1 MRASRTLAAVVAGA
15 ALTAASVT
23 AVTVLTA
30 SAGVT
35 RPVQAGTVQART
47 VPAAA
52 LLPVPPPVRYVA
64 LGDSYAAGIGAADDT
79 AAQGGCARSVDAYPE
94 QWAAHHA
101 HASFVSAACDGAT
114 TAGVLSGQVQAL
126 SARTTL
132 VSLTVGGNDAGFSHV
147 MEACVLQFWDSACQ
161 NAISAA
167 DAFIARTLP
176 GRLDAT
182 LQAIRAGAPA
192 AKVVVVGYPD
202 LYDLSQSPG
211 CLGLSTAKRTALDQ
225 GADALDRAL
234 SAAAARNGAV
244 FADVRGDFAGH
255 EICDSS
261 RWLYPVTFPLGDSYH
276 PTTAGQE
283 LGYLA
288 AFAAAAG

>member
-1 MRASRTLAAVVAGA
+1 MAVVAGV

-35 RPVQAGTVQART
+35 RT
-47 VPAAA
+47 VPAVK

-79 AAQGGCARSVDAYPE
+79 ADRGGCARSADAYPE

-101 HASFVSAACDGAT
+101 HASFVSEACDGAT

-161 NAISAA
+161 SAVSAA

-182 LQAIRAGAPA
+182 LQAIRARAPA

-211 CLGLSTAKRTALDQ
+211 CLGLSTAKRAALDQ
-225 GADALDRAL
+225 GADALDRAM

-244 FADVRGDFAGH
+244 YADVRDEFAGH

-261 RWLYPVTFPLGDSYH
+261 QWLYAVTFPLGDSYH

-283 LGYLA
+283 LGYLP
-288 AFAAAAG
+288 AFTAAAG

>member
-35 RPVQAGTVQART
+35 RT
-47 VPAAA
+47 VPAVK

-64 LGDSYAAGIGAADDT
+64 RGDSYAAGIGAADDT

-147 MEACVLQFWDSACQ
+147 MEACVLQFWDRACQ

-182 LQAIRAGAPA
+182 LQAIRARAPA

-211 CLGLSTAKRTALDQ
+211 CLGLSTAKRTALAQ

>member
-1 MRASRTLAAVVAGA
+1 VRASRTLAAVVAGA

-35 RPVQAGTVQART
+35 RT
-47 VPAAA
+47 VPAVK

-79 AAQGGCARSVDAYPE
+79 ADRGGCARSADAYPE

-101 HASFVSAACDGAT
+101 HASFVSEACDGAT

>member
-1 MRASRTLAAVVAGA
+1 MRASRALAALVTGA

-23 AVTVLTA
+23 AVTVLAA
-30 SAGVT
+30 SAGV
-35 RPVQAGTVQART
+35 ART
-47 VPAAA
+47 GGPRTAPAVK

-64 LGDSYAAGIGAADDT
+64 LGDSYAAGTGAADDT
-79 AAQGGCARSVDAYPE
+79 AAQGGCARSADAYPE
-94 QWAAHHA
+94 QWAAQHA
-101 HASFVSAACDGAT
+101 HASFVSEACDGAT
-114 TAGVLSGQVQAL
+114 TAGVLSGQVRAL

-147 MEACVLQFWDSACQ
+147 METCVLQFWDSACQ
-161 NAISAA
+161 GAVSAA

-182 LQAIRAGAPA
+182 LQAIRARAPA

-211 CLGLSTAKRTALDQ
+211 CLGLSTARRTALDQ

-244 FADVRGDFAGH
+244 FADVRGEFAGH

-261 RWLYPVTFPLGDSYH
+261 SWLYAVTFPFGNSYH
-276 PTTAGQE
+276 PTTAGQD
-283 LGYLA
+283 LGYLP
-288 AFAAAAG
+288 AFTAAAG

>member
-1 MRASRTLAAVVAGA
+1 MRASRTLVAVVAGV

-35 RPVQAGTVQART
+35 RT
-47 VPAAA
+47 VPAVK

-79 AAQGGCARSVDAYPE
+79 ADRGGCARSADAYPE

-161 NAISAA
+161 SAVSAA

-182 LQAIRAGAPA
+182 LQAIRARAPA

-211 CLGLSTAKRTALDQ
+211 CLGLSTAKRAALDQ
-225 GADALDRAL
+225 GADALDRAM

-244 FADVRGDFAGH
+244 YADVRDEFAGH

-261 RWLYPVTFPLGDSYH
+261 QWLYAVTFPLGDSYH

-283 LGYLA
+283 LGYLP
-288 AFAAAAG
+288 AFTAAAG

>member
-1 MRASRTLAAVVAGA
+1 MRAS
-15 ALTAASVT
+15 
-23 AVTVLTA
+23 
-30 SAGVT
+30 
-35 RPVQAGTVQART
+35 TVQART

-64 LGDSYAAGIGAADDT
+64 LGDSYAAGTGAADDT
-79 AAQGGCARSVDAYPE
+79 AAQGGCARSADAYPE
-94 QWAAHHA
+94 RWAAHHA

-147 MEACVLQFWDSACQ
+147 LTACVLQFWGSACHS
-161 NAISAA
+161 AVSAA

-182 LQAIRAGAPA
+182 LQAIRARAPA

-202 LYDLSQSPG
+202 LYDLSRSSG
-211 CLGLSTAKRTALDQ
+211 CLGLSTARRTALDQ

-244 FADVRGDFAGH
+244 FADVRGEFAGH
-255 EICDSS
+255 EICDSGP
-261 RWLYPVTFPLGDSYH
+261 WLYAVTFPFGDSYH

-288 AFAAAAG
+288 AFTAAAG

>member
-1 MRASRTLAAVVAGA
+1 VRASRTLAAVVAGA

-23 AVTVLTA
+23 AATVLTA

-35 RPVQAGTVQART
+35 RTVR
-47 VPAAA
+47 AAA

-64 LGDSYAAGIGAADDT
+64 LGDSYAAGTGAADDT
-79 AAQGGCARSVDAYPE
+79 AARGGCARSADAYPE
-94 QWAAHHA
+94 RWAAHHA

-114 TAGVLSGQVQAL
+114 TAGVLSGQVHAL

-132 VSLTVGGNDAGFSHV
+132 VSLTVGGDDAGFSHV
-147 MEACVLQFWDSACQ
+147 LKACVLQFWGSACHS
-161 NAISAA
+161 AVSAA
-167 DAFIARTLP
+167 GAFIARTLP

-182 LQAIRAGAPA
+182 LQAIRARAPA

-202 LYDLSQSPG
+202 LYDLSRSFG
-211 CLGLSTAKRTALDQ
+211 CLGLSAARRTALDR

-234 SAAAARNGAV
+234 SVAAARNGAV
-244 FADVRGDFAGH
+244 FADVRGEFAGH

-261 RWLYPVTFPLGDSYH
+261 PWLYAVTFPFGDSYH

-283 LGYLA
+283 RGYLA
-288 AFAAAAG
+288 AFSAAAG

>member
-1 MRASRTLAAVVAGA
+1 MRASRTLVAVVAGV

-35 RPVQAGTVQART
+35 RT
-47 VPAAA
+47 VPAVK

-79 AAQGGCARSVDAYPE
+79 ADRGGCARSADAYPE

-147 MEACVLQFWDSACQ
+147 MDACVLQFWDSACRS
-161 NAISAA
+161 AVSAA
-167 DAFIARTLP
+167 DTFVARTLP

-283 LGYLA
+283 LGYLP
-288 AFAAAAG
+288 AFTAAAG

>member
-1 MRASRTLAAVVAGA
+1 MRASRTLAAVVAGV

-23 AVTVLTA
+23 AATVLTA

-35 RPVQAGTVQART
+35 RPGQASTVQART

-52 LLPVPPPVRYVA
+52 LLPAAPPVRYVA
-64 LGDSYAAGIGAADDT
+64 LGDSYAAGTGAAYDT
-79 AAQGGCARSVDAYPE
+79 AARGGCARSADAYPE
-94 QWAAHHA
+94 RWAAHHA

-147 MEACVLQFWDSACQ
+147 LTACVLQFWGSACHS
-161 NAISAA
+161 AVSAA
-167 DAFIARTLP
+167 DALVARTLP

-182 LQAIRAGAPA
+182 LQAIRARAPA

-202 LYDLSQSPG
+202 LYDLSRSSG
-211 CLGLSTAKRTALDQ
+211 CLGLSTARRTALDR
-225 GADALDRAL
+225 GADALDTAL
-234 SAAAARNGAV
+234 SAAAARNGAA
-244 FADVRGDFAGH
+244 FADVRGEFAGH
-255 EICDSS
+255 EICDASP
-261 RWLYPVTFPLGDSYH
+261 WLYAVTFPFGDSYH

-283 LGYLA
+283 RGYLP
-288 AFAAAAG
+288 AFAAAVG

>member
-1 MRASRTLAAVVAGA
+1 MRASRTFAGIVAGA

-23 AVTVLTA
+23 AATVLTA

-35 RPVQAGTVQART
+35 RPVQAGAVQART
-47 VPAAA
+47 V
-52 LLPVPPPVRYVA
+52 PVPPPVRYVA
-64 LGDSYAAGIGAADDT
+64 LGDSYAAGTGAADDT
-79 AAQGGCARSVDAYPE
+79 AARGGCARSADAYPE
-94 QWAAHHA
+94 RWAAHHA

-114 TAGVLSGQVQAL
+114 TAGVLSGQVHAL

-147 MEACVLQFWDSACQ
+147 LKACVVQFWGSACHS
-161 NAISAA
+161 AVSAA

-176 GRLDAT
+176 ARLDAT
-182 LQAIRAGAPA
+182 LQAIRARAPA

-202 LYDLSQSPG
+202 LYDLSRSSG
-211 CLGLSTAKRTALDQ
+211 CLGLSTARRTALDW
-225 GADALDRAL
+225 GAGALDRAL
-234 SAAAARNGAV
+234 SVAAARNGAV
-244 FADVRGDFAGH
+244 FADVRGEFAGH

-261 RWLYPVTFPLGDSYH
+261 PWLYAVTFPFGDSYH

-283 LGYLA
+283 RGYLPAFTA
-288 AFAAAAG
+288 AVG

>member
-1 MRASRTLAAVVAGA
+1 MRASRTLAAVVAGV

-35 RPVQAGTVQART
+35 RT
-47 VPAAA
+47 VPAVK

-79 AAQGGCARSVDAYPE
+79 ADRGGCARSADAYPE

-101 HASFVSAACDGAT
+101 HASFVSEACDGAT
-114 TAGVLSGQVQAL
+114 TAGVLSSQVQAL

-161 NAISAA
+161 SAVSAA

-182 LQAIRAGAPA
+182 LQAIRARAPA
-192 AKVVVVGYPD
+192 AKVVMVGYPD

-211 CLGLSTAKRTALDQ
+211 CLGLSRAKRAALDQ
-225 GADALDRAL
+225 GADALDRAM

-244 FADVRGDFAGH
+244 YADVRDEFAGH

-261 RWLYPVTFPLGDSYH
+261 QWLYAVTFPLGDSYH

-283 LGYLA
+283 LGYLP
-288 AFAAAAG
+288 AFTAAAG

>member
-23 AVTVLTA
+23 AATVLTA

-35 RPVQAGTVQART
+35 RTVR
-47 VPAAA
+47 AAA

-64 LGDSYAAGIGAADDT
+64 LGDSYAAGTGAADDT
-79 AAQGGCARSVDAYPE
+79 AARGGCARSADAYPE
-94 QWAAHHA
+94 RWAAHHA

-114 TAGVLSGQVQAL
+114 TAGVLTGQVHAL

-147 MEACVLQFWDSACQ
+147 LKACVLQFWDGACHSAV
-161 NAISAA
+161 SAA

-182 LQAIRAGAPA
+182 LQAIRARAPA

-202 LYDLSQSPG
+202 LYDLSRSSG
-211 CLGLSTAKRTALDQ
+211 CLGLTTARRTALDR

-234 SAAAARNGAV
+234 SVAAARNGAV
-244 FADVRGDFAGH
+244 FADVRGALAGH
-255 EICDSS
+255 EICDS
-261 RWLYPVTFPLGDSYH
+261 RPWLYAVTFPFGDSYH

-283 LGYLA
+283 RGYLP
-288 AFAAAAG
+288 AFAAAVG

>member
-1 MRASRTLAAVVAGA
+1 
-15 ALTAASVT
+15 
-23 AVTVLTA
+23 
-30 SAGVT
+30 
-35 RPVQAGTVQART
+35 
-47 VPAAA
+47 
-52 LLPVPPPVRYVA
+52 VPPPVRYVA

-79 AAQGGCARSVDAYPE
+79 AAQGGCARSADAYPE

-147 MEACVLQFWDSACQ
+147 MEACVLQFWDSACE

>member
-1 MRASRTLAAVVAGA
+1 VRASRTLVAVVAGV

-35 RPVQAGTVQART
+35 RT
-47 VPAAA
+47 VPAVK

-64 LGDSYAAGIGAADDT
+64 LGDSYAAGTGAADDT
-79 AAQGGCARSVDAYPE
+79 AAQGGCARSADAYPE

-101 HASFVSAACDGAT
+101 HASFVSEACDGAT

-147 MEACVLQFWDSACQ
+147 MDACVLQFWDSACQ
-161 NAISAA
+161 SAVSAA

-182 LQAIRAGAPA
+182 LQAIRARAPA

-211 CLGLSTAKRTALDQ
+211 CLGLSTAKRAALDQ
-225 GADALDRAL
+225 GADALDRAM

-244 FADVRGDFAGH
+244 YADVRDEFAGH

-261 RWLYPVTFPLGDSYH
+261 KWLYAVTFPLGDSYH

-283 LGYLA
+283 LGYLP
-288 AFAAAAG
+288 AFTAAAG

>member
-1 MRASRTLAAVVAGA
+1 VRASRTLVAVVAGV

-35 RPVQAGTVQART
+35 RT
-47 VPAAA
+47 VPAVK

-79 AAQGGCARSVDAYPE
+79 ADRGGCARSADAYPE

-101 HASFVSAACDGAT
+101 HASFVSEACDGAT

>member
-1 MRASRTLAAVVAGA
+1 VAVVAGV

-35 RPVQAGTVQART
+35 RT
-47 VPAAA
+47 VPAVK

-79 AAQGGCARSVDAYPE
+79 ADRGGCARSADAYPE

-101 HASFVSAACDGAT
+101 HASFVSEACDGAT

-147 MEACVLQFWDSACQ
+147 MDACVLQFWDSACRS
-161 NAISAA
+161 AVSAA
-167 DAFIARTLP
+167 DTFVARTLP
-176 GRLDAT
+176 GSTPPCRPSGPVRRPRRWWWSAT
-182 LQAIRAGAPA
+182 RTCTTCPNRPA
-192 AKVVVVGYPD
+192 A
-202 LYDLSQSPG
+202 
-211 CLGLSTAKRTALDQ
+211 
-225 GADALDRAL
+225 
-234 SAAAARNGAV
+234 SA
-244 FADVRGDFAGH
+244 
-255 EICDSS
+255 
-261 RWLYPVTFPLGDSYH
+261 
-276 PTTAGQE
+276 
-283 LGYLA
+283 
-288 AFAAAAG
+288 

>member
-1 MRASRTLAAVVAGA
+1 VRASRALAALVTGA

-23 AVTVLTA
+23 AGTVLAA
-30 SAGVT
+30 SAGV
-35 RPVQAGTVQART
+35 ART
-47 VPAAA
+47 GHPRAASA
-52 LLPVPPPVRYVA
+52 VKLPVPPPVRYVA
-64 LGDSYAAGIGAADDT
+64 LGDSYAAGTGAADDT
-79 AAQGGCARSVDAYPE
+79 AAKGGCARSADAYPE
-94 QWAAHHA
+94 QYAAQHA
-101 HASFVSAACDGAT
+101 HASFVSEACDGAT

-147 MEACVLQFWDSACQ
+147 MQTCVLQFWDSACQ
-161 NAISAA
+161 GAVSAA
-167 DAFIARTLP
+167 DAFIAGTLP

-182 LQAIRAGAPA
+182 LQAIRARAPA

-211 CLGLSTAKRTALDQ
+211 CLGLSTAKRTALDD

-234 SAAAARNGAV
+234 SAAAARHGAA
-244 FADVRGDFAGH
+244 FADVRGEFAAH

-261 RWLYPVTFPLGDSYH
+261 SWLYAVTFPFGNSYH

-283 LGYLA
+283 LGYLP
-288 AFAAAAG
+288 AFTAAAG

>member
-1 MRASRTLAAVVAGA
+1 M
-15 ALTAASVT
+15 
-23 AVTVLTA
+23 
-30 SAGVT
+30 
-35 RPVQAGTVQART
+35 
-47 VPAAA
+47 
-52 LLPVPPPVRYVA
+52 
-64 LGDSYAAGIGAADDT
+64 
-79 AAQGGCARSVDAYPE
+79 
-94 QWAAHHA
+94 
-101 HASFVSAACDGAT
+101 
-114 TAGVLSGQVQAL
+114 LSGQVHAL

-147 MEACVLQFWDSACQ
+147 LNACVLQFWGSACHS
-161 NAISAA
+161 AVSAA

-182 LQAIRAGAPA
+182 LQAIRARAPA

-202 LYDLSQSPG
+202 LYDLSRSSG
-211 CLGLSTAKRTALDQ
+211 CLGLSTARRTALDR

-244 FADVRGDFAGH
+244 FADVRGEFAGH

-261 RWLYPVTFPLGDSYH
+261 PWLYAVTFPFGDSYH

-283 LGYLA
+283 LGYLP
-288 AFAAAAG
+288 AFAAAVG

>member
-1 MRASRTLAAVVAGA
+1 VRASRALAAVVAGA

-35 RPVQAGTVQART
+35 RPVQART

-52 LLPVPPPVRYVA
+52 LRPVPPPVRYVA

-79 AAQGGCARSVDAYPE
+79 ADRGGCARSADAYPE

-101 HASFVSAACDGAT
+101 HASFVSEACDGAT

-147 MEACVLQFWDSACQ
+147 MDACVLQFWDSACRS
-161 NAISAA
+161 AVSAA
-167 DAFIARTLP
+167 DTFVARTLP

-182 LQAIRAGAPA
+182 LQAIRARAPA

-211 CLGLSTAKRTALDQ
+211 CLGLSTAKRAALDQ
-225 GADALDRAL
+225 GADALDRAM

-244 FADVRGDFAGH
+244 YADVRDEFAGH

-261 RWLYPVTFPLGDSYH
+261 QWLYAVTFPLGDSYH

-283 LGYLA
+283 LGYLP
-288 AFAAAAG
+288 AFTAAAG

>member
-23 AVTVLTA
+23 AATVLTA

-35 RPVQAGTVQART
+35 RTVR
-47 VPAAA
+47 AAA

-64 LGDSYAAGIGAADDT
+64 LGDSYAAGTGAADDT
-79 AAQGGCARSVDAYPE
+79 AARGGCARSADAYPE
-94 QWAAHHA
+94 RWAAHHA

-114 TAGVLSGQVQAL
+114 TAGVLSGQVHAL
-126 SARTTL
+126 GARTTL

-147 MEACVLQFWDSACQ
+147 LNACVLQFWGSACHS
-161 NAISAA
+161 AVSAA

-182 LQAIRAGAPA
+182 LQAIRARAPA

-202 LYDLSQSPG
+202 LYDLSRSSG
-211 CLGLSTAKRTALDQ
+211 CLGLSAARRTALDR

-234 SAAAARNGAV
+234 SVAVARNGAV
-244 FADVRGDFAGH
+244 FADVRGEFAGH

-261 RWLYPVTFPLGDSYH
+261 PWLHAVTFPFGDSYH

-283 LGYLA
+283 RGYLA
-288 AFAAAAG
+288 AFSAAAG

>member
-1 MRASRTLAAVVAGA
+1 VRASRALAAVVAGA

-35 RPVQAGTVQART
+35 RT
-47 VPAAA
+47 VPAVK

-79 AAQGGCARSVDAYPE
+79 ADRGGCARSADAYPE

-101 HASFVSAACDGAT
+101 HASFVSEACDGAT

-147 MEACVLQFWDSACQ
+147 MEACVLQFWDSACRS
-161 NAISAA
+161 AVSAA
-167 DAFIARTLP
+167 DTFIARTLP

-182 LQAIRAGAPA
+182 LQAIRARAPA
-192 AKVVVVGYPD
+192 AKVVLVGYPD

-211 CLGLSTAKRTALDQ
+211 CLGLGTAKRAALDQ
-225 GADALDRAL
+225 GADALDRAM

-244 FADVRGDFAGH
+244 YADVRDEFAGH

-261 RWLYPVTFPLGDSYH
+261 QWLYAVTFPLGDSYH

-283 LGYLA
+283 LGYLP
-288 AFAAAAG
+288 AFTAAAG

>member
-1 MRASRTLAAVVAGA
+1 MRASRTLVAVVAGV

-35 RPVQAGTVQART
+35 RT
-47 VPAAA
+47 VPAVK

-79 AAQGGCARSVDAYPE
+79 ADRGGCARSADAYPE

-147 MEACVLQFWDSACQ
+147 MDACVLQFWDSACRS
-161 NAISAA
+161 AVSAA

-244 FADVRGDFAGH
+244 FADVRDDFAGH

>member
-1 MRASRTLAAVVAGA
+1 VRASRAVAAVVAGA

-35 RPVQAGTVQART
+35 RPVQAST
-47 VPAAA
+47 
-52 LLPVPPPVRYVA
+52 LLPVTPPVRYVA
-64 LGDSYAAGIGAADDT
+64 LGDSYAAGTGAADD
-79 AAQGGCARSVDAYPE
+79 AAAPGGCARSADAYPE
-94 QWAAHHA
+94 RWAAQHA

-114 TAGVLSGQVQAL
+114 TAGVRSRQLQAL

-147 MEACVLQFWDSACQ
+147 MQTCVLQFWDSACQ
-161 NAISAA
+161 GAVSAA
-167 DAFIARTLP
+167 DAFIARALP

-182 LQAIRAGAPA
+182 LRAIRARAPA

-211 CLGLSTAKRTALDQ
+211 CLGLGTAKRAALDR

-234 SAAAARNGAV
+234 SAAAARNGAEY
-244 FADVRGDFAGH
+244 ADVRGEFAGH

-261 RWLYPVTFPLGDSYH
+261 SWLYAVTFPFGDSYH

-283 LGYLA
+283 LGYLP
-288 AFAAAAG
+288 AFTAAAAAELRR

>member
-35 RPVQAGTVQART
+35 RT
-47 VPAAA
+47 VPAVK

-64 LGDSYAAGIGAADDT
+64 LGDSYAAGTGAADDT
-79 AAQGGCARSVDAYPE
+79 ADRGGCARSADAYPE

-101 HASFVSAACDGAT
+101 HASFVSEACDGAT

-147 MEACVLQFWDSACQ
+147 MEACVLQFWDSACRS
-161 NAISAA
+161 AVSAA
-167 DAFIARTLP
+167 DTFIARTLP

-182 LQAIRAGAPA
+182 LQAIRARAPA

-211 CLGLSTAKRTALDQ
+211 CLGLSRAKRAALDQ
-225 GADALDRAL
+225 GADALDRAM

-244 FADVRGDFAGH
+244 FADVRGEFAGH

-261 RWLYPVTFPLGDSYH
+261 QWLYAVTFPFGDSYH

-283 LGYLA
+283 LGYLP
-288 AFAAAAG
+288 AFTAAAG

>member
-23 AVTVLTA
+23 AATVLTA

-64 LGDSYAAGIGAADDT
+64 LGDSYAAGTGAADDT
-79 AAQGGCARSVDAYPE
+79 AARGGCARSADAYPE
-94 QWAAHHA
+94 RWAAHHA

-114 TAGVLSGQVQAL
+114 TAGVLSGQVHAL

-147 MEACVLQFWDSACQ
+147 LKACVLQFWGSACHS
-161 NAISAA
+161 AVSAA

-182 LQAIRAGAPA
+182 LQAIRARAPA

-202 LYDLSQSPG
+202 LYDLSRSSG
-211 CLGLSTAKRTALDQ
+211 CLGLSTARRTALDR

-234 SAAAARNGAV
+234 SVAAARNGAV
-244 FADVRGDFAGH
+244 FADVRGEFAGH

-261 RWLYPVTFPLGDSYH
+261 PWLYAVTFPFGDSYH

-283 LGYLA
+283 RGYLP
-288 AFAAAAG
+288 AFTAAAG